1 LSNQHVMNLPAST
14 VGGGWRVWA
23 VQAGVLCGAMGI
35 VYLDV
40 VRRLTQQWVNDPN
53 FSHGFIVPLFSGFLV
68 WQRKRELTALE
79 IRSSWWGLVI
89 MAAAVV
95 ELVFGTL
102 GAELFL
108 SRTSLVVLLAGMV
121 VYLLGWKW
129 LQALAFPW
137 AFLFLM
143 IPLPSIIFN
152 QIAFPLQLLASRLA
166 TALLALLGVP
176 VLREGNV
183 IQLANMTLEVV
194 EACSGIRSLVS
205 LLTLA
210 LIYGCLVNAGW
221 VRRALLAVAAAP
233 IAVAANAFRI
243 TGTGLLGEYW
253 DPDKAQGFFHAF
265 SGWIIFVLSLGLLVL
280 CDHLFKRVSPAAGGR
295 PR

>member
-1 LSNQHVMNLPAST
+1 MSNQKVMQLPASAEA
-14 VGGGWRVWA
+14 GWRVWA
-23 VQAGVLCGAMGI
+23 IQAGVLCGAMGI

-40 VRRLTQQWVNDPN
+40 LRRLTQQWMNDPN

-68 WQRKRELTALE
+68 WQRKRELAALE
-79 IRSSWWGLVI
+79 IRSSWLGLAI
-89 MAAAVV
+89 MAAALL

-152 QIAFPLQLLASRLA
+152 QIAFPLQLLAARLA
-166 TALLALLGVP
+166 TAQLALLGVP

-183 IQLANMTLEVV
+183 IQLASMNLEVV

-210 LIYGCLVNAGW
+210 LIYGCLMNAGW

-233 IAVAANAFRI
+233 IAVLANGFRI
-243 TGTGLLGEYW
+243 SGTGLLGEYW

-265 SGWIIFVLSLGLLVL
+265 SGWIIFVLALGLLIL
-280 CDHLFKRVSPAAGGR
+280 CDRLFKRLSPAPDAR